1 MEHKKSKGPE
11 PERVKEGQDAG
22 AVKKSRVVHLE
33 DDVLPASTKGQ
44 VRLMQV
50 LTDQGVS
57 IGKLK
62 IRRDP

>member
-1 MEHKKSKGPE
+1 
-11 PERVKEGQDAG
+11 
-22 AVKKSRVVHLE
+22 
-33 DDVLPASTKGQ
+33 LPASTKGQ

-62 IRRDP
+62 IRRGP